1 MLLRIPLEPKEYC
14 ERWVDFPK
22 EERGYYTAC
31 VSALAKVT
39 GLSRRTV
46 EKWGP
51 EFKGC
56 PDQTKLMLRYRDIL
70 NQIKRSLSDLDNL
83 EE

>member
-1 MLLRIPLEPKEYC
+1 MPLEPKDYC
-14 ERWVDFPK
+14 DRWVDFPK

-31 VSALAKVT
+31 VASLAKAT
-39 GLSRRTV
+39 GLSRRTI

-56 PDQTKLMLRYRDIL
+56 PDYAKLMLRYRDVL
-70 NQIKRSLSDLDNL
+70 NQIKRSLKELDDL